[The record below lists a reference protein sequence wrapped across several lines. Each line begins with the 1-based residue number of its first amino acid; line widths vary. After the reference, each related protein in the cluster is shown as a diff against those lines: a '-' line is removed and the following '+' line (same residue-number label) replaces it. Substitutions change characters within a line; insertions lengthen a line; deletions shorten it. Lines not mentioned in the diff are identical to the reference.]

1 MMKQAQRLTA
11 ALTDCGLSSI
21 GDFDLEAIALR
32 IDRAVIRFKVFAELE
47 SRRRAKDEREWV
59 RSVGR
64 HADELARL
72 LSKPPKV
79 AGALMEEEFDFAV
92 AEQRFAPKRNL
103 KERWDAFEK
112 FLRAKGLAIYHGYD
126 GERLRRD
133 VPVEGMCLSDLI
145 ALELSEAQE
154 REVREEFDRSPDH
167 GSRNSVAATDCAAD
181 WAGGPGSI
189 EPILSCLAQA
199 ADQVMTKP
207 RLGLPS
213 APKKLGRSPRHRLI
227 VCLAAVFEELTGKD
241 ARITRI
247 DREGRKGG
255 AFFDFIWALAARWKF
270 WPPSAEAIAT
280 ALRSA

>member
-1 MMKQAQRLTA
+1 MMKQTQRLTA

-64 HADELARL
+64 YAGELARL

-79 AGALMEEEFDFAV
+79 AMAFMEEEFDFAV
-92 AEQRFAPKRNL
+92 AEQRLAPK
-103 KERWDAFEK
+103 RWDAFEK
-112 FLRAKGLAIYHGYD
+112 FLRAKGLATYHGYD

-167 GSRNSVAATDCAAD
+167 SPRNSVAATDCAAD

-189 EPILSCLAQA
+189 EPILRCLAQA

-227 VCLAAVFEELTGKD
+227 VCLAAVFAELAGED

-247 DREGRKGG
+247 DREGHKGG
-255 AFFDFIWALAARWKF
+255 PFYDFICALAARWEF
-270 WPPSAEAIAT
+270 RPPSAEAIAA
-280 ALRSA
+280 ALRSV